1 MTNAKS
7 SSFLRRVL
15 FADALSCAGMGLL
28 LMLGAPVLAG
38 ALSLP
43 EVLLRETGIVLL
55 PCAAFVAWIVSR
67 AAIPRGRGVGPD
79 RDQCPLGIRQRG
91 ASRGRLGAPQR
102 VRLRIRPGAGRCRR
116 GPRRARVQ
124 GFAPFDGRY
133 LSPRDRPATRRPV
146 VPHLEK
152 SLSPSDAKYAKDEI
166 QRDAIALTLTLAIL
180 AKRPRLGERI
190 SVSDWARH
198 GSN

>member
-28 LMLGAPVLAG
+28 LMLGAPLLAG

-67 AAIPRGRGVGPD
+67 AAIPRGAVWVLIVINALWAFDSVVLLAGGWVHPNVFGYAFV
-79 RDQCPLGIRQRG
+79 LGQAAVVAVLAELEYKG
-91 ASRGRLGAPQR
+91 
-102 VRLRIRPGAGRCRR
+102 LRRST
-116 GPRRARVQ
+116 V
-124 GFAPFDGRY
+124 
-133 LSPRDRPATRRPV
+133 AT
-146 VPHLEK
+146 
-152 SLSPSDAKYAKDEI
+152 
-166 QRDAIALTLTLAIL
+166 
-180 AKRPRLGERI
+180 
-190 SVSDWARH
+190 
-198 GSN
+198 